1 MYQVQGKAD
10 TQHIWKTCKVGGYRF
25 TYSNVHF
32 VNGTNIRMKRY
43 MIYNDIKG
51 FKNMSMK
58 FNLNTKMWVVN
69 YGREEDLLC

>member
-10 TQHIWKTCKVGGYRF
+10 TQHIWKTYKVGGYRF
-25 TYSNVHF
+25 TYLNVHF
-32 VNGTNIRMKRY
+32 VNSMNIRMKRY

-51 FKNMSMK
+51 FKNISMK